1 MFHVLDKDSF
11 GGQTH
16 LKMSWESNCPSN
28 GFSCNFLDVA
38 MNPSPRDIFGV
49 NFNKLTQLQY
59 AGIDVIF
66 MLQVHSNLF
75 VGHYQQSVLDVFL
88 KRWRCCSSKFSS
100 FL

>member
-1 MFHVLDKDSF
+1 
-11 GGQTH
+11 
-16 LKMSWESNCPSN
+16 MSWELNCPSN

-59 AGIDVIF
+59 AGIDMIF
-66 MLQVHSNLF
+66 IPRVHSNLF
-75 VGHYQQSVLDVFL
+75 VGHYQQSVLDVFFKCL
-88 KRWRCCSSKFSS
+88 RCCGSKFSA